1 MRQLTLRVLVGLMVM
16 FSAPVDAVLA
26 SAQDG
31 PPPARGRAGRAAG
44 EGLSPLEVVNML
56 DAYAMLQAQN
66 ALQLSDAQ
74 YGQFVTR
81 LKRLHQTRRQSQ
93 QERHRLIQ
101 QLRRQTGPQAGEID
115 ENGIRANLK
124 ALRDLDE
131 RAARDERQAYDALDE
146 LLDARQQARFR
157 IFEETLERRKLDL
170 LIRARQGATGPQR

>member
-1 MRQLTLRVLVGLMVM
+1 MFMTASSANAPPLGASTRQDEQ
-16 FSAPVDAVLA
+16 A
-26 SAQDG
+26 
-31 PPPARGRAGRAAG
+31 PARGRAARAAG

-101 QLRRQTGPQAGEID
+101 QLRRQAGPQATSID
-115 ENGIRANLK
+115 ENAIRVNLK

-131 RAARDERQAYDALDE
+131 RAAREERQAYDALDE
-146 LLDARQQARFR
+146 LLDPRQQARFR

-170 LIRARQGATGPQR
+170 LLRARQGAAAPRR